1 MKQIS
6 LVALCFVAGL
16 LGAMVGDD
24 LSASRPADAVVSGRT
39 LSVANSSAP
48 PVAGPGAKAG
58 NPVIDAIRRVGPAV
72 VNIDTVVM
80 RKQSVFG
87 FSDPFGDL
95 FGSDPFTRL
104 VPSKGQGSGL
114 IIDSANGYVLTN
126 EHVVHECTQREGQI
140 KVSLPNKQTY
150 EAKIVGAD
158 PQYDVAVLKI
168 EGRDLPS
175 VKLASSEGLTIG
187 EWAIAMGNP
196 FGFRNTVT
204 LGVVSAVDRTLDNSG
219 GGRLE
224 GLIQTDAAI
233 NPGNSGG
240 PLLDL
245 RGRVIGV
252 NTMIVSETGSSAGL
266 GFAIPVNI
274 VKKVAPA
281 LIAKGYYDHPWLGIQ
296 GYSLTSELVGALS
309 LPVERGALVSDVTRG
324 GPSEKA
330 GIRGGTRTVTVPG
343 YVQAIRSGGDI
354 IVAID
359 GNAVLG
365 MDSLISYLDFTEAG
379 QVVTLDVVRGSQR
392 LSIQVTL
399 GARPRQ

>member
-1 MKQIS
+1 MRAIVEKRKTWLLFAAALLLLFGCGFTDNGAPTTTRVTPPPPTGPIIVATATPLAAQDYEALELEEQLLVNLFERVSPSVVHVQVTTATGAGSGSGFFYDTAGHIVTNNHVVES
-6 LVALCFVAGL
+6 ATSIRVALSDGTQASAKVVGTDPDADL
-16 LGAMVGDD
+16 AIIRVELPSALIVPAELGD
-24 LSASRPADAVVSGRT
+24 
-39 LSVANSSAP
+39 SSQ
-48 PVAGPGAKAG
+48 V
-58 NPVIDAIRRVGPAV
+58 RVG
-72 VNIDTVVM
+72 
-80 RKQSVFG
+80 Q
-87 FSDPFGDL
+87 
-95 FGSDPFTRL
+95 
-104 VPSKGQGSGL
+104 
-114 IIDSANGYVLTN
+114 
-126 EHVVHECTQREGQI
+126 
-140 KVSLPNKQTY
+140 
-150 EAKIVGAD
+150 
-158 PQYDVAVLKI
+158 
-168 EGRDLPS
+168 
-175 VKLASSEGLTIG
+175 
-187 EWAIAMGNP
+187 WAIAIGNP
-196 FGFRNTVT
+196 FGLERTVT
-204 LGVVSAVDRTLDNSG
+204 RGIVSALGRVFPQESG
-219 GGRLE
+219 FSIANM
-224 GLIQTDAAI
+224 IQTDAAI

-274 VKKVAPA
+274 VKKVVPS
-281 LIAKGYYDHPWLGIQ
+281 LIASGYYDHPWLGIT

-365 MDSLISYLDFTEAG
+365 MDSLSSYLDFTEAG

>member
-1 MKQIS
+1 MRAIVEKRKTWLLFAAALLLLFGCGFTDNGAPTTTRVTPPPPTSPIIVATATPLAAQDYEALELEEQLLVNLFERVSPSVVHVQVTTATGAGSGSGFFYDTAGHIVTNNHVVES
-6 LVALCFVAGL
+6 ATSIRVALSDGTQASAKVVGTDPDADL
-16 LGAMVGDD
+16 AIIRVELPSALIVPAELGD
-24 LSASRPADAVVSGRT
+24 
-39 LSVANSSAP
+39 SSQ
-48 PVAGPGAKAG
+48 V
-58 NPVIDAIRRVGPAV
+58 RVG
-72 VNIDTVVM
+72 
-80 RKQSVFG
+80 Q
-87 FSDPFGDL
+87 
-95 FGSDPFTRL
+95 
-104 VPSKGQGSGL
+104 
-114 IIDSANGYVLTN
+114 
-126 EHVVHECTQREGQI
+126 
-140 KVSLPNKQTY
+140 
-150 EAKIVGAD
+150 
-158 PQYDVAVLKI
+158 
-168 EGRDLPS
+168 
-175 VKLASSEGLTIG
+175 
-187 EWAIAMGNP
+187 WAIAIGNP
-196 FGFRNTVT
+196 FGLERTVT
-204 LGVVSAVDRTLDNSG
+204 RGIVSALGRVFPQESG
-219 GGRLE
+219 FSIANM
-224 GLIQTDAAI
+224 IQTDAAI

-274 VKKVAPA
+274 VKKVVPS
-281 LIAKGYYDHPWLGIQ
+281 LIASGYYDHPWLGIT

>member
-1 MKQIS
+1 LETEERLLVNLFERVSPSVVHVQVTTATGAGSGSGFFYDTAGHIVTNNHVVES
-6 LVALCFVAGL
+6 ATSIRVALSDGTQASAKVVGTDPDADL
-16 LGAMVGDD
+16 AIIRVELPSALIVPAELGD
-24 LSASRPADAVVSGRT
+24 
-39 LSVANSSAP
+39 SSQ
-48 PVAGPGAKAG
+48 V
-58 NPVIDAIRRVGPAV
+58 RVG
-72 VNIDTVVM
+72 
-80 RKQSVFG
+80 Q
-87 FSDPFGDL
+87 
-95 FGSDPFTRL
+95 
-104 VPSKGQGSGL
+104 
-114 IIDSANGYVLTN
+114 
-126 EHVVHECTQREGQI
+126 
-140 KVSLPNKQTY
+140 
-150 EAKIVGAD
+150 
-158 PQYDVAVLKI
+158 
-168 EGRDLPS
+168 
-175 VKLASSEGLTIG
+175 
-187 EWAIAMGNP
+187 WAIAIGNP
-196 FGFRNTVT
+196 FGLERTVT
-204 LGVVSAVDRTLDNSG
+204 RGIVSALGRVFPQESG
-219 GGRLE
+219 FSIANM
-224 GLIQTDAAI
+224 IQTDAAI

-296 GYSLTSELVGALS
+296 GYSITSELVGALS